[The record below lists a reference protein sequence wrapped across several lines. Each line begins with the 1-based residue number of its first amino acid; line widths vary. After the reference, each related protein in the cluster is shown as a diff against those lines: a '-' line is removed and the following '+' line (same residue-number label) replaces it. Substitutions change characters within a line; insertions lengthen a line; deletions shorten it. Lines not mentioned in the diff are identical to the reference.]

1 MTFSYQPDE
10 RRMKACAAGLR
21 HFGRAVRDFGVAGF
35 GSLYEPL
42 GAMPQAQLR
51 ASFHWTK

>member
-21 HFGRAVRDFGVAGF
+21 HFGRAVRGFGAAGF
-35 GSLYEPL
+35 GSVPL
-42 GAMPQAQLR
+42 GAMPQAQPR

>member
-10 RRMKACAAGLR
+10 RWMKACAAGLR

-35 GSLYEPL
+35 GSLHEPL